1 MRLHYPIG
9 TQYHASIGK
18 GSLAGMAD
26 EILDIAKNYKA
37 AMEREALAR
46 KARTVENRDYK
57 RESRAR
63 PVKRMTMAML
73 DIIAYVKKNPGTKRC
88 DLLNVYLGGKCN
100 VSTSS
105 LGDNLAALV
114 RQGYLHNNGLTQNRR
129 YYVTGVE
136 YDNKIQAQT

>member
-9 TQYHASIGK
+9 AQYAGTIGK
-18 GSLAGMAD
+18 GSLVGMAD
-26 EILDIAKNYKA
+26 EILNIAKNHKEF
-37 AMEREALAR
+37 MDREAAAR
-46 KARTVENRDYK
+46 KARTVEMRNYK
-57 RESRAR
+57 RESRAK
-63 PVKRMTMAML
+63 PIKRMTAAML

-129 YYVTGVE
+129 YYVTGVT
-136 YDNKIQAQT
+136 YDKK